1 VLEKGAYD
9 MTTKAQEK
17 RKHILNSAINFL
29 IENSF
34 DDLTLDAIAKQAN
47 VSKGGLLYHFSSKEA
62 LCLGIVKQIF
72 QDFINRFNELANK
85 DPIEKGKWTRAYI
98 NASLFDINNAG
109 IINIGLMSYSKLS
122 NNSSID
128 ELLQFEY
135 IQSKIAEDG
144 IDPTI
149 AMTIRLAIDGMY
161 YSDMFN
167 IMKLQ
172 TEVRNE
178 IIKKL
183 INATYEEERI

>member
-1 VLEKGAYD
+1 
-9 MTTKAQEK
+9 
-17 RKHILNSAINFL
+17 
-29 IENSF
+29 
-34 DDLTLDAIAKQAN
+34 
-47 VSKGGLLYHFSSKEA
+47 
-62 LCLGIVKQIF
+62 
-72 QDFINRFNELANK
+72 
-85 DPIEKGKWTRAYI
+85 
-98 NASLFDINNAG
+98 
-109 IINIGLMSYSKLS
+109 MSYSKLS

>member
-1 VLEKGAYD
+1 

-62 LCLGIVKQIF
+62 LCLGIVEQIF

-178 IIKKL
+178 IIKNL